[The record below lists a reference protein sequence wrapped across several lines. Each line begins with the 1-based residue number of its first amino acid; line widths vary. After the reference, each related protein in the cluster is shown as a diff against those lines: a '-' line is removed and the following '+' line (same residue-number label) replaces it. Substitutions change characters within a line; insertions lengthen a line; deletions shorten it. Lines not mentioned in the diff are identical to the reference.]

1 MPSLEEMNVDIS
13 DVSFKPFTE
22 IAFIMKGAQAV
33 IGTPLS
39 IADFTELWNS
49 KKRKL
54 KIPTG
59 KDSYAYIVK
68 RRVDFYHISPIKN
81 K

>member
-1 MPSLEEMNVDIS
+1 MTTLDEMNVDL
-13 DVSFKPFTE
+13 DDAFFKPITE
-22 IAFIMKGAQAV
+22 IALIARGAQIV

-39 IADFTELWNS
+39 VTDFTELWNS

-59 KDSYAYIVK
+59 KGSYAYIVK
-68 RRVDFYHISPIKN
+68 GRVDFYHISPIN

>member
-1 MPSLEEMNVDIS
+1 MATLEEMNVDLD
-13 DVSFKPFTE
+13 DVPFKPITE
-22 IAFIMKGAQAV
+22 IALISRGAQIV

-39 IADFTELWNS
+39 IADFPELWNS
-49 KKRKL
+49 KRRKL
-54 KIPTG
+54 KVPTG

-68 RRVDFYHISPIKN
+68 RRVDFYHISPIN

>member
-1 MPSLEEMNVDIS
+1 MATLEDMNVDLS
-13 DVSFKPFTE
+13 DVSFKPITE
-22 IAFIMKGAQAV
+22 IALIAKGAQIV
-33 IGTPLS
+33 IDTPLAIS
-39 IADFTELWNS
+39 DFTELWNS

-59 KDSYAYIVK
+59 KDSYVYIVK

-81 K
+81 

>member
-1 MPSLEEMNVDIS
+1 MATLEEMNVNID
-13 DVSFKPFTE
+13 DVSFKPVTE
-22 IAFIMKGAQAV
+22 IALIMKGAQIV

-39 IADFTELWNS
+39 IADFTTLWNS
-49 KKRKL
+49 KRRKL

-59 KDSYAYIVK
+59 KDSHAYIVK
-68 RRVDFYHISPIKN
+68 RRVDFYHIAPAK

>member
-1 MPSLEEMNVDIS
+1 MATLEEMNVDL
-13 DVSFKPFTE
+13 DDASFKPITE
-22 IAFIMKGAQAV
+22 IALIARGAQIV

-49 KKRKL
+49 RRRKL

-59 KDSYAYIVK
+59 NDSYAHIVK
-68 RRVDFYHISPIKN
+68 AHVDFNNISPIN

>member
-1 MPSLEEMNVDIS
+1 MAILEEMNVDLD
-13 DVSFKPFTE
+13 DVSFKPITE
-22 IAFIMKGAQAV
+22 IALIARGAQIV

-49 KKRKL
+49 KRKKL

-68 RRVDFYHISPIKN
+68 AHVDFYHISPIN